1 MKLKSR
7 SSPLAILAA
16 LTLLVSGCHS
26 ISIPT
31 AQGPAKVKSFGQ
43 RTQISEMSWS
53 KDGALKLK
61 GYNNDQ
67 VSALVE
73 LFKAGLE
80 AGKASQGVP

>member
-1 MKLKSR
+1 MKRKLSY
-7 SSPLAILAA
+7 LLLLTAA
-16 LTLLVSGCHS
+16 LILGNGCHS
-26 ISIPT
+26 ITIPT

-67 VSALVE
+67 VSSMVE